1 MQERIMELINELT
14 GDEITADLLRINDLL
29 NNLFLRYLYGF
40 VSHIWLFYLILIFRM
55 AHEKI
60 NIFYNV
66 ITIMRWQIPKVQI
79 LLNLKILNLLIKL
92 LNFNKKTTIQPIL
105 YKILFNSTITKF
117 NVYSHV
123 EEIFFV
129 IIRV

>member
-60 NIFYNV
+60 NVFYNV

-79 LLNLKILNLLIKL
+79 ILSLKI
-92 LNFNKKTTIQPIL
+92 
-105 YKILFNSTITKF
+105 
-117 NVYSHV
+117 
-123 EEIFFV
+123 
-129 IIRV
+129 